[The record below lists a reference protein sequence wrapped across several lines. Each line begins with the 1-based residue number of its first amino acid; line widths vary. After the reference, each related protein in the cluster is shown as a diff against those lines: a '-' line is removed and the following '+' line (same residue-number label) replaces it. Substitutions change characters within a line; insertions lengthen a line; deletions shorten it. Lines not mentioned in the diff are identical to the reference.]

1 MPANTGYLDSNLTT
15 DFPSNTSFRN
25 RVAFHSAI
33 SSPLLASLGT
43 VRVGGGS
50 AIMPSVA
57 FNSEA
62 SLGLYRSAASQL
74 AVSYGELVLGDGS
87 AILPSVGFVSDV
99 SRGFYRSA
107 ASTIAIT
114 SGVTFN
120 WFTGAVKW
128 SWSTNANSSGMTA
141 GELRIVQA
149 ASGFSLVYSSGAT
162 VYTIGASAVSAA
174 QA

>member
-1 MPANTGYLDSNLTT
+1 MPVTGYSDGTT
-15 DFPSNTSFRN
+15 TFTSDVSFGGAVVTR
-25 RVAFHSAI
+25 STI
-33 SSPLLASLGT
+33 STPQLASFGT
-43 VRVGGGS
+43 VRVGSGV

-57 FNSEA
+57 FNSET
-62 SLGLYRSAASQL
+62 SLGWYRSGVSQMAL
-74 AVSYGELVLGDGS
+74 SYGELVLGDGS
-87 AILPSVGFVSDV
+87 AILPSIGFTSDV

-128 SWSTNANSSGMTA
+128 SWSTNANASGMTT
-141 GELRIVQA
+141 GEIRIVHA
-149 ASGFSLVYSSGAT
+149 ASGFSLMYSSGAT
-162 VYTIGASAVSAA
+162 SYTLGASAVSAA